1 MTEPNLAI
9 VQRFSA
15 AVREGDFDEMGRLL
29 HDDFVAREAGG
40 LPYSGD
46 YRGLNGFRDLLQKMN
61 DALTLSP
68 GPFTSE
74 SLGRNAVAL
83 RFSLTFT
90 TRASGKSVTMNL
102 IEVYTLRD
110 EKIVDLDVYYKNP
123 AAVTALLA
131 DEGTVQTELPAAP
144 TGTAGNA

>member
-1 MTEPNLAI
+1 M
-9 VQRFSA
+9 QRFSV

-29 HDDFVAREAGG
+29 DDDFVAHEAGG

-46 YRGLNGFRDLLQKMN
+46 YRGLSGFRGLLETMN
-61 DALTLSP
+61 DAMTLSP

-74 SLGRNAVAL
+74 QLGESAVAL

-90 TRASGKSVTMNL
+90 VRASGKSVTMNL
-102 IEVYTLRD
+102 IEVYTLRN
-110 EKIVDLDVYYKNP
+110 EKIVDLDVYYKDP

-131 DEGTVQTELPAAP
+131 DAA
-144 TGTAGNA
+144 

>member
-1 MTEPNLAI
+1 MTDSKVAI

-46 YRGLNGFRDLLQKMN
+46 YHGLSGFRELLGKMN
-61 DALTLSP
+61 DAMTLDP

-74 SLGRNAVAL
+74 PLGESAVAL
-83 RFSLTFT
+83 RFSLTFIV
-90 TRASGKSVTMNL
+90 RATGKSVTMNL

-110 EKIVDLDVYYKNP
+110 EKILDLDVYYKDP
-123 AAVTALLA
+123 AALTALL
-131 DEGTVQTELPAAP
+131 G
-144 TGTAGNA
+144 

>member
-1 MTEPNLAI
+1 MTEASLTI
-9 VQRFSA
+9 VQRFST
-15 AVREGDFDEMGRLL
+15 AVREGDFDEMDRLL

-46 YRGLNGFRDLLQKMN
+46 YRGLDGFRALLEKMN
-61 DALTLSP
+61 DAMTLSP

-74 SLGRNAVAL
+74 PLGQNAVAL

-90 TRASGKSVTMNL
+90 ARASGKSVTMNL

-131 DEGTVQTELPAAP
+131 DQRPM
-144 TGTAGNA
+144 

>member
-1 MTEPNLAI
+1 MTESCLAI
-9 VQRFSA
+9 VQRFST

-46 YRGLNGFRDLLQKMN
+46 YRGLSGFRDLLGKMN
-61 DALTLSP
+61 DAMTLSP

-74 SLGRNAVAL
+74 PLGESAVVL

-90 TRASGKSVTMNL
+90 ARASGKSVTMNL

-110 EKIVDLDVYYKNP
+110 EKIVDLDVYYKDP
-123 AAVTALLA
+123 AALTALLA
-131 DEGTVQTELPAAP
+131 DVRRA
-144 TGTAGNA
+144 

>member
-1 MTEPNLAI
+1 MTGSNVAI

-29 HDDFVAREAGG
+29 DDDFVAHEAGG

-46 YRGLNGFRDLLQKMN
+46 YRGLSGFRRLLETMN
-61 DALTLSP
+61 DAMTLSA

-74 SLGRNAVAL
+74 PLGESAVAL

-90 TRASGKSVTMNL
+90 VRASGKSVTMNL
-102 IEVYTLRD
+102 IEVYTLRNQ
-110 EKIVDLDVYYKNP
+110 KIVDLDVYYKDP

-131 DEGTVQTELPAAP
+131 SATRSDRAP
-144 TGTAGNA
+144 RA